1 MCVLFLYTKTTI
13 HLFFRLRPE
22 RGKMTTI
29 NNEKKTLGERIREQ
43 RILMKMTQEE
53 LAEALHIKK
62 SMVSMYENDKVDI
75 KGSILVELSRALKTS
90 PNYLLGIEDNG
101 EMIEIAF
108 MLSAIKNENI
118 RLSLVNHIKLL
129 STL

>member
-1 MCVLFLYTKTTI
+1 
-13 HLFFRLRPE
+13 
-22 RGKMTTI
+22 MTTI

-62 SMVSMYENDKVDI
+62 STVSMYENDKFDI

>member
-1 MCVLFLYTKTTI
+1 
-13 HLFFRLRPE
+13 
-22 RGKMTTI
+22 MTTI

-62 SMVSMYENDKVDI
+62 STVSMYENDKVDI

>member
-62 SMVSMYENDKVDI
+62 STVSMYENDKVDI

>member
-1 MCVLFLYTKTTI
+1 MRFVFYNETTI
-13 HLFFRLRPE
+13 RSFFRLRPE

-62 SMVSMYENDKVDI
+62 STVSMYENDKVDI